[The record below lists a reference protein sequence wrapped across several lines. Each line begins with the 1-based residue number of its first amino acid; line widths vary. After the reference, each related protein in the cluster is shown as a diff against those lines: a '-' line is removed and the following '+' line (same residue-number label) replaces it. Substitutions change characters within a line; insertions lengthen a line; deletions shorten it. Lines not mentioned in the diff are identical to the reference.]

1 MAEPVGTTLGALG
14 VVGLLSV
21 CLDCFNLIQDG
32 RSIGKDFAL
41 LQTDFASQHF
51 RFHVWARTSGFVGE
65 GNYDRRL
72 DSPEVKVQVR
82 IQLEAIALLFMD
94 ARKVVQRYQIVQD
107 TNQLATTGGNVDFI
121 EEGLHDFLQRIKQTK
136 RQAGFLGAIRWA
148 IKDKTTFETLLQ
160 RLRNCIDALNFVT
173 EKLDLFK
180 QESLQQAVEI
190 EIERID
196 DVDVLRS
203 IASSSALETSMP
215 NRLISD
221 AASQRITIIEDQHT
235 NDVND
240 NSSRQQTF
248 ATAPEEQSVQQ
259 TLELLQENHV
269 TVTDEMPNDHDIFVE
284 NVLRPLIKEYCNHS
298 NSWAAQKL
306 SFDRFSRTGEVQAER
321 DSLINS
327 ARSIYDEVITESP
340 PWVLERLRQL
350 TVTVEET
357 IVSCRRHNKLS
368 SDNLRMRPGF
378 DNVEFAHDC
387 FFKFDPVLA
396 DVPAAVEN
404 VTLFQLILSMLP
416 PNLPPIHPNY
426 RSSNMRTIP
435 PRHDSSN
442 LLTYDGSTRLKGQE
456 VNNIGY
462 FWAFIKCLEWARN
475 SQRAQIQGFSLSE
488 DDWGAQL
495 GSIPQLDV
503 HANAWV
509 YARPHA
515 IPKLVQHVMMEIK
528 LSAEPFMSTRV
539 VRVTEIVE
547 VIVTFE
553 GPLQSPYRAGVFQ
566 LNVKY
571 PLNNHISMGPPTIR
585 FLTRVYHP
593 NVDHTGKVCVNF
605 FGGTDGFVAMSRI
618 VIAIISLLSDPE
630 IDEPLVPEIAST
642 YLRSREEY
650 EQNAAAYT
658 KKYATIDAA
667 LERYDTSTNKFGGS
681 DA

>member
-1 MAEPVGTTLGALG
+1 MAKPVGTTLGALG

-51 RFHVWARTSGFVGE
+51 RFHVWARTSGFVG
-65 GNYDRRL
+65 
-72 DSPEVKVQVR
+72 
-82 IQLEAIALLFMD
+82 
-94 ARKVVQRYQIVQD
+94 
-107 TNQLATTGGNVDFI
+107 GNVDFI

-160 RLRNCIDALNFVT
+160 RLRNCIDALYFVT

-340 PWVLERLRQL
+340 P
-350 TVTVEET
+350 
-357 IVSCRRHNKLS
+357 
-368 SDNLRMRPGF
+368 
-378 DNVEFAHDC
+378 
-387 FFKFDPVLA
+387 
-396 DVPAAVEN
+396 
-404 VTLFQLILSMLP
+404 
-416 PNLPPIHPNY
+416 
-426 RSSNMRTIP
+426 
-435 PRHDSSN
+435 
-442 LLTYDGSTRLKGQE
+442 LKGQE

-650 EQNAAAYT
+650 
-658 KKYATIDAA
+658 
-667 LERYDTSTNKFGGS
+667 DTSTNKFGGS